1 MCKKIISVI
10 RKKHMADYAVPL
22 PRYGAQP
29 PPPAVLLSIAVNIA
43 IAIGSVA
50 LALSIFGIEAAA
62 PGDPQFVQQLVRLG
76 RPVIVAASVIALL
89 PALAAVWSSIE
100 MARRR
105 IGGRYLALALQFLGV
120 VFSGVALLQVWGFF
134 NSFEVVVDGIMA
146 APWLLIGFPIAYACM
161 WLGGRAQGGLKRLL
175 DNLAG
180 LIAIGTA
187 IAVLFAAN
195 ILTAANAVLSAYA
208 SPIAWVASVLLV
220 ALGALALALLRTGTY
235 FGERQDQV
243 AAWQGWLML
252 SPNIIGFMLFFAG
265 PLLLSFYLS
274 FTNSTVGRVPEVVGL
289 TNYAEIFA
297 VELQPMPEGVTN
309 PQTVLTFGY
318 VNMGTID
325 IFGSRFAIGARDTLF
340 WISLRNTLTYC
351 LLLIPLSVI
360 PALGLAL
367 VLNSKLPGVKI
378 YRAIYFLPSVA
389 AVVGTALI
397 WRWLYDPTIGFINYT
412 ITGVVNF
419 LNSIG
424 IAAADPQILWLTS
437 PATVLISMVI
447 LSAWQVIGFN
457 TVLFL
462 AGLQGI
468 PTELNEAAAIDGADG
483 WRTLWYITIPMLA
496 PTTFFV
502 MITTIITGLQA
513 FNEPFALFPS
523 VPIPENAVTSVYYL
537 YNQGFFRF
545 NFGYA
550 SAIAW
555 VVFAIIFL
563 ITLVQFRLQRS
574 GGAYQD

>member
-1 MCKKIISVI
+1 MSGQALSM
-10 RKKHMADYAVPL
+10 RRLGAAESPPL
-22 PRYGAQP
+22 
-29 PPPAVLLSIAVNIA
+29 AVLLSIAVNIA
-43 IAIGSVA
+43 IAIGCIA
-50 LALSIFGIEAAA
+50 LALNLFAIEAAA
-62 PGDPQFVQQLVRLG
+62 PGDPQFIQQLVRLG
-76 RPVIVAASVIALL
+76 RPVIVAVSFVALL
-89 PALAAVWSSIE
+89 PALAAVWSSVQLV
-100 MARRR
+100 RRR
-105 IGGRYLALALQFLGV
+105 IDGRYIALALQFLGV
-120 VFSGVALLQVWGFF
+120 VFCGIALLQVWGFF

-146 APWLLIGFPIAYACM
+146 APWLLIGFPIAYVCF
-161 WLGGRAQGGLKRLL
+161 WLGGRARGGAKRLL

-195 ILTAANAVLSAYA
+195 ILTVANAVLSAYA
-208 SPIAWVASVLLV
+208 SPTAWIATLLLV
-220 ALGALALALLRTGTY
+220 ALGALALALLRTGSY

-274 FTNSTVGRVPEVVGL
+274 FTDSTVGRVPNVIGL
-289 TNYAEIFA
+289 SNYADIFA
-297 VELQPMPEGVTN
+297 VELQPMPEGETN
-309 PQTVLTFGY
+309 PQNVLTFGY
-318 VNMGTID
+318 VNMGSLNF
-325 IFGSRFAIGARDTLF
+325 FGTNYAIGAKDTLF

-351 LLLIPLSVI
+351 FLLIPLSVL
-360 PALGLAL
+360 PALGLSL
-367 VLNSKLPGVKI
+367 ILNSKLPGVKI

-397 WRWLYDPTIGFINYT
+397 WRWLYDPTIGFINYA
-412 ITGVVNF
+412 ISGVFTF

-424 IAAADPQILWLTS
+424 IEVVDPKIAWLTS
-437 PATVLISMVI
+437 PSTVLISMVI

-563 ITLVQFRLQRS
+563 ITLVQFRLQR